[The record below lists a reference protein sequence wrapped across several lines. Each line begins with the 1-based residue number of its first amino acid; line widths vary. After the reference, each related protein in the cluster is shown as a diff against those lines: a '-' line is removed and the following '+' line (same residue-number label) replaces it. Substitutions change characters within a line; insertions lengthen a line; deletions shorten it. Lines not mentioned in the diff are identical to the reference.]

1 MEEAHL
7 SRSKQKAGKGQGR
20 SKIAGYYDCCVG
32 VRYTCKGEGRVEET
46 GEGVEEAEPRGG
58 EEGGGEWV

>member
-1 MEEAHL
+1 M
-7 SRSKQKAGKGQGR
+7 
-20 SKIAGYYDCCVG
+20 G